1 MGKIG
6 RRIPDWIKFKIPSG
20 SAYTRIKSVINNRQL
35 NTICLEAR
43 CPNIGEC
50 FCRGTATFLILGRVC
65 SRNCKYCSVATGIPE
80 KPDPLEP
87 EKIADAVSRLGL
99 SYAVITSVTRDDL
112 PDGGA
117 SAFAETLEKIR
128 SNGACGVELLVPDFR
143 NKGAEPL
150 ERILAESP
158 DVLNHNIE
166 VCRSRYADLRPQGH
180 YDLSLELI
188 HRVYRSGVPV
198 KSGLMIGF
206 GEGLKEIEATV
217 KDLYSAGCRMLT
229 IGQYLQSDRD
239 GYPVKK
245 YYRPEAFE
253 EIRLAAVSAG
263 IPNVY
268 SGPQVRSSYRAEE
281 MLKDFRGQRPAGKK

>member
-1 MGKIG
+1 MGKVG
-6 RRIPDWIKFKIPSG
+6 RKIPDWIKFKIPSG
-20 SAYTRIKSVINNRQL
+20 KTYTKVKSVIGKRQL
-35 NTICLEAR
+35 NTICLAAR

-50 FCRGTATFLILGRVC
+50 FCNGTATFLILGEVC
-65 SRNCKYCSVATGIPE
+65 PRNCQYCSVTAGTPE

-87 EKIADAVSRLGL
+87 GKIADAVLKLGL

-117 SAFAETLEKIR
+117 SFFAETLKKIKD
-128 SNGACGVELLVPDFR
+128 GCGCGVELLVPDFKA
-143 NKGAEPL
+143 KGDAPL
-150 ERILAESP
+150 ERILSERP

-166 VCRSRYADLRPQGH
+166 VCRSRYQDLRPNGD

-188 HRVYRSGVPV
+188 HRVYRSGVPA

-206 GEGLKEIEATV
+206 GEDRKDIDATF

-229 IGQYLQSDRD
+229 VGQYLQSDRR

-245 YYRPEAFE
+245 YYRPEEFE
-253 EIRLAAVSAG
+253 EIRQAAVSVG
-263 IPNVY
+263 IQNVY

-281 MLKDFRGQRPAGKK
+281 MLRDFRGQRAEVKK